1 MFLTRKLAIAVIA
14 LALVSATIV
23 INAEATEA
31 QSQSYQLTVRNIT
44 DRQPI
49 SPPIVVIHESNAVL
63 LPSSASRLEG
73 LEEFAETGAK
83 PVLMESLRN
92 RTGVKEVT
100 EFGGIIDPQSQQTI
114 FANLQA
120 EPGDHI
126 SVLGMLT
133 CTNDAIAI
141 GTAII
146 TDEESPAFGSGVV
159 YDAGT
164 ELNEETRRTVP
175 CLGDEEHKVSQPDT
189 ADGEGRINPHPGIQ
203 VIGDLGAIFGW
214 DRTVVEFVIDRRG
227 VTPRRAFDV
236 GATLQ
241 NLTSAQPIT
250 PPVVVAHDKHID
262 VLAYTRPRELLGID
276 RLSEGGDASVLLDTL
291 AAHDGVVSVT
301 QWDTDGPIAPGTS
314 YSGNARA
321 FVGNNITVLG
331 MFACTNDAY
340 IVASA
345 EVKGSSIRIENVS
358 VIASVFD
365 SGAENNDETTE
376 TVPCLG
382 GPEAAFS
389 EGPGENG
396 RREHP
401 GIQGGADL
409 NPAQHGWTAETT
421 ARMSLHAKVAVPE
434 PTPTPEPAPEASP
447 EATQDPTS
455 PEATQEPEPGSTEEP
470 EPTATVPS
478 EELPDTGGT
487 AMPTGS
493 IVAALVFGLTTAFL
507 ALWLFRL
514 PNRRTTTR
522 RD

>member
-1 MFLTRKLAIAVIA
+1 MTRVFAIAAIAVAIASVSIA
-14 LALVSATIV
+14 LKTEPI
-23 INAEATEA
+23 EA
-31 QSQSYQLTVRNIT
+31 QTKPYQLTVRNLT

-49 SPPIVVIHESNAVL
+49 SPPIVVVHRSNARL
-63 LPSSASRLEG
+63 FPSSAERLDG
-73 LEEFAETGAK
+73 LEEFAESGAK
-83 PVLMESLRN
+83 PALMESLRD
-92 RTGVKEVT
+92 RPGVKEVV
-100 EFGGIIDPQSQQTI
+100 EFGGVIDPQSHKTI
-114 FANLQA
+114 ANNLRA

-126 SVLGMLT
+126 SVIGMLT
-133 CTNDAIAI
+133 CTNDAITI

-146 TDEESPAFGSGVV
+146 TDEDSPAFGSGVV

-164 ELNEETRRTVP
+164 EDNEESRRTVP
-175 CLGDEEHKVSQPDT
+175 CLGLANSGVSEPDT
-189 ADGEGRINPHPGIQ
+189 EDGEGRIRPHPGIQ
-203 VIGDLGAIFGW
+203 VIGDLGAVFGW
-214 DRTVVEFVIDRRG
+214 DRTVMEFVVDSRG
-227 VTPRRAFDV
+227 ISPKRAFDV
-236 GATLQ
+236 GVTLQ
-241 NLTSAQPIT
+241 NLTTAQPIT
-250 PPVVVAHDKHID
+250 PPVVVVHDKHID

-301 QWDTDGPIAPGTS
+301 QWDTGDPIAPRAS
-314 YSGNARA
+314 YSGNVRA

-409 NPAQHGWTAETT
+409 DPARHGWTAETT
-421 ARMSLHAKVAVPE
+421 ARMSLHAKVNIPE
-434 PTPTPEPAPEASP
+434 PTATPEPAPEASP

-455 PEATQEPEPGSTEEP
+455 PEATQEPEPGATEEP
-470 EPTATVPS
+470 VPTGTVIP
-478 EELPDTGGT
+478 EELPDTGGAT
-487 AMPTGS
+487 MPTGS
-493 IVAALVFGLTTAFL
+493 IVAAPVFGLATAFL

-514 PNRRTTTR
+514 SNRRTTTR
-522 RD
+522 RY